1 MPWTL
6 ATWNVNSL
14 RVRLPH
20 LLDWLATQAP
30 DVVCLQETK
39 LEDDLFPYDEL
50 AAAGYASV
58 ASGQRAYNGVAVL
71 TRVPRAASMDDVVT
85 GIPGFPDEQKRIL
98 AVTVGDVRVVCL
110 YVPNG
115 QSVGS
120 DKYDYK
126 LRWFGSLTTWL
137 AGELTRHPRLAVL
150 GDFNVAPEE
159 RDVHDPRR
167 WENSVLFSERER
179 AALRAVMAAG
189 LTDAFRLFDQPERSY
204 SWWDYRLLSFQKK
217 RGLRID
223 HILVSPALAGDC
235 IGCVIDVEPRKL
247 ERPSDHAPVLAT
259 FKDPVEVPA

>member
-14 RVRLPH
+14 KVRLPH
-20 LLDWLATQAP
+20 LLNWLATQAP
-30 DVVCLQETK
+30 DIVALQETK
-39 LEDDLFPYDEL
+39 MADDVFPYDEL

-58 ASGQRAYNGVAVL
+58 ASGQKTYNGVAVL

-115 QSVGS
+115 QAVGT
-120 DKYDYK
+120 DKYRYK
-126 LRWFGSLTTWL
+126 LSWFESLTTWL
-137 AGELTRHPRLAVL
+137 EEELKRHPRLAVL
-150 GDFNVAPEE
+150 GDFNVAPED
-159 RDVHDPRR
+159 RDVHDPKA
-167 WENSVLFSERER
+167 WANSVLFSEPEK

-189 LTDAFRLFDQPERSY
+189 LTDSFRLFDQPERSY

-223 HILVSPALAGDC
+223 HILVSAPLAREC
-235 IGCVIDVEPRKL
+235 IGCVIDVEPRRL
-247 ERPSDHAPVLAT
+247 ERPSDHAPVIAT
-259 FKDPVEVPA
+259 FKDGGAAT